1 MRMRSV
7 GWFGRVEGMKEWKYV
22 VRNRILTL
30 TLTLTRR
37 GAAAAALIE
46 GQYLE
51 LQTDTGL
58 GVRGK

>member
-1 MRMRSV
+1 
-7 GWFGRVEGMKEWKYV
+7 MKEWKYV